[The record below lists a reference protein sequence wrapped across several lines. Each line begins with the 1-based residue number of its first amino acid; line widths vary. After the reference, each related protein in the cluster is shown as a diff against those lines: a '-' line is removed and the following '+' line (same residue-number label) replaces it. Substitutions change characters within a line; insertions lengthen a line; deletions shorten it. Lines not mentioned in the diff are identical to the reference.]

1 MLKTS
6 IVCLIYKSTKYL
18 EFVYQQILKYT
29 NLENTEFYFV
39 ANDASQDVIEYLKT
53 HNIAHY
59 IFRNSPENIAAHN
72 VSNYY
77 LDNVYRAWNFG
88 AKMAKG
94 ENIVFINSDM
104 AFSPNWLEN
113 LYKYHTE
120 YNCVTSRLFESGRY
134 PSGTHGMT
142 FDCGKFLRDYDENK
156 FLNSAIYLSKDEIHD
171 GGLYMPLLIKKEHF
185 IKVSGYPEGNII
197 PDSDIFNPQIAK
209 KGKDCIP
216 GDTIFMKKLNT
227 LGIKHITSYSSIV
240 YHFQNGEMFE

>member
-59 IFRNSPENIAAHN
+59 IFTNSPENIAAHN

-77 LDNVYRAWNFG
+77 LDNVYRAWNTA

-94 ENIVFINSDM
+94 EYIVFINS
-104 AFSPNWLEN
+104 E
-113 LYKYHTE
+113 
-120 YNCVTSRLFESGRY
+120 SRLTRLGYMCRVCMHKAECHTLQAELVTRGSHFPYTDVCRC
-134 PSGTHGMT
+134 
-142 FDCGKFLRDYDENK
+142 FV
-156 FLNSAIYLSKDEIHD
+156 LSI
-171 GGLYMPLLIKKEHF
+171 
-185 IKVSGYPEGNII
+185 
-197 PDSDIFNPQIAK
+197 
-209 KGKDCIP
+209 
-216 GDTIFMKKLNT
+216 
-227 LGIKHITSYSSIV
+227 SSIRHDDIIIRHTIILV
-240 YHFQNGEMFE
+240 TPEATT